1 MFLES
6 GPVRHSPVQ
15 SSPVQSGTV
24 QQHISDMYVI
34 CFLKVDQ
41 SGTVQSSPVQSSPV
55 RSGPVQSSPVRHSP
69 ATYIRYVCCM
79 FLESG
84 PVWRSPLDTSL
95 DSRRVQSGTAVRRIP
110 LDTRRVQSGTTVR
123 RIPLDTPLW
132 TPLPFLTPE
141 ESSPAQSTAVHRT
154 DHVTICD
161 PSGQLSLR
169 WSPAES
175 GGQSM

>member
-1 MFLES
+1 MLWNLKIYWILFIPIHS
-6 GPVRHSPVQ
+6 GGFHRTHLFGLQKSPVQ
-15 SSPVQSGTV
+15 HSPPNIYRICMLYVSWKWTSPAQSG
-24 QQHISDMYVI
+24 
-34 CFLKVDQ
+34 
-41 SGTVQSSPVQSSPV
+41 
-55 RSGPVQSSPVRHSP
+55 RVQSSPVRHSP
-69 ATYIRYVCCM
+69 ATYIRYVRCM

-84 PVWRSPLDTSL
+84 LVRRSPLDTSL
-95 DSRRVQSGTAVRRIP
+95 DSRRVQSDTA
-110 LDTRRVQSGTTVR
+110 VR

-141 ESSPAQSTAVHRT
+141 ESSPAQSTGVHRT

-175 GGQSM
+175 GGQSMWRFVTHLDSG